1 MVRVQNGLPK
11 SWREI
16 PQRIH
21 LPKNRHQRTT
31 WRLGFLLE
39 LWEALLHK
47 AFTHDLRRHTMAG
60 RYEVMYD
67 VYDMYI

>member
-1 MVRVQNGLPK
+1 MGYPRVDVKFPSGF
-11 SWREI
+11 I
-16 PQRIH
+16 MIH
-21 LPKNRHQRTT
+21 LPKNRHQRST

-39 LWEALLHK
+39 LWEAFLHK